1 MKRLLLGELDQMH
14 TRYNIDESIADYLQS
29 INGKTAELFWLACI
43 EGAHFGGLDLENQER
58 AGEIGRNI
66 GIAFQVF
73 DDILDY
79 TADSGTLKKPVLE
92 DLAQGVYT
100 LPLLFAKEQNPA
112 AFESYLSKKRVD
124 HRGGHRGC

>member
-79 TADSGTLKKPVLE
+79 TADSGTLKNPFLKTWHKVSIHYLCS
-92 DLAQGVYT
+92 LLKNKI
-100 LPLLFAKEQNPA
+100 LPHLRAICP
-112 AFESYLSKKRVD
+112 KKAS
-124 HRGGHRGC
+124 